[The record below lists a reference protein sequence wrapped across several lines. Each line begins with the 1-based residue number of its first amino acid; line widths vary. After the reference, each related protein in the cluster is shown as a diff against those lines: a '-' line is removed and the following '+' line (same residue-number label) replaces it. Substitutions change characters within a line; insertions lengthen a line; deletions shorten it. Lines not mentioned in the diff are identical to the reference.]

1 MQIFGNNNINQN
13 IYENLNTNVNIRYNR
28 PINQD
33 ETVYYETQIPYN
45 KSKFKDFL
53 AFIITVF
60 IIIVIGF
67 ILWKIP
73 VTHNFLVDIYNDNPP
88 IKAIC
93 DFFLHLFGK
102 S

>member
-13 IYENLNTNVNIRYNR
+13 IYENLNTNVNIR
-28 PINQD
+28 
-33 ETVYYETQIPYN
+33 YN